1 MKKRAVA
8 AVALTALM
16 VSPVFSAGYVGAK
29 YKFQST
35 EVEEFAFGMVNT
47 YSLEESEWQV
57 DGSYGFVQDG
67 FGGQIEGSIASDGDQ
82 DMWTLTGHAYW
93 PGDGWRAGGVISIFN
108 LVDDPSNIFDVERE
122 TQEIVFGLE
131 GSFDFTP
138 DFVGR
143 AHATL
148 GKMETSTSGGW
159 LAFPTSSTN
168 DTWHAEAG
176 ASYYLSPRA
185 RLDAA
190 IGIGSSSTE
199 QDIESLNFSV
209 GAEYQPLDLPLSIT
223 ARYNRSSNEYPAIAI
238 ESDIDTFS
246 VGLRLSFGAET
257 IRDRDRTT
265 PYDGHYGSMQSLRD
279 F

>member
-1 MKKRAVA
+1 MT
-8 AVALTALM
+8 AVALATML

-29 YKFQST
+29 YKYQST
-35 EVEEFAFGMVNT
+35 EAEEFAFGMVNT
-47 YSLEESEWQV
+47 YSLEQSDWQV
-57 DGSYGFVQDG
+57 DGAYGFVQDG
-67 FGGQIEGSIASDGDQ
+67 FGGQIEGSIASDGDH
-82 DMWTLTGHAYW
+82 DVWTLTGHAYW
-93 PGDGWRAGGVISIFN
+93 PGDGWRAGGVISIFD
-108 LVDDPSNIFDVERE
+108 LVDDPNDSFDVKRE

-131 GSFDFTP
+131 GSIDFTP

-148 GKMETSTSGGW
+148 GKMETSTSAGW
-159 LAFPTSSTN
+159 LTFPTSNTY
-168 DTWHAEAG
+168 DTWYAEAG
-176 ASYYLSPRA
+176 TSYYLSPRA

-190 IGIGSSSTE
+190 IGVGSSSTE
-199 QDIESLNFSV
+199 QDIESFNFSV

-223 ARYNRSSNEYPAIAI
+223 ARYNRSSTDYPAVAI
-238 ESDIDTFS
+238 NTDTGTFS

-265 PYDGHYGSMQSLRD
+265 PYDGHYGSLQHTDD

>member
-1 MKKRAVA
+1 MMKKRAVA

-16 VSPVFSAGYVGAK
+16 ISPVFSAGYVGAK
-29 YKFQST
+29 YKYQST
-35 EVEEFAFGMVNT
+35 EVEEYAFGMTNT
-47 YSLEESEWQV
+47 YSLDQSDWQV

-67 FGGQIEGSIASDGDQ
+67 FGGQIEGNFGRDGDS
-82 DMWTLTGHAYW
+82 DVWGLTGHAYW
-93 PGDGWRAGGVISIFN
+93 PGNGWRLGGLISILN
-108 LVDDPSNIFDVERE
+108 VDYPTDIFGAHRE
-122 TQEIVFGLE
+122 TQEIVYGLE

-148 GKMETSTSGGW
+148 GEMETSTSGGPFN
-159 LAFPTSSTN
+159 APGPDTN
-168 DTWHAEAG
+168 DTWYAEAG

-185 RLDAA
+185 RLDAG
-190 IGIGSSSTE
+190 IGFGSSSTE
-199 QDIESLNFSV
+199 ESVESFNFSV
-209 GAEYQPLDLPLSIT
+209 GAEYQPLELPISIT
-223 ARYNRSSNEYPAIAI
+223 ARYNRSSTDYPAVAI
-238 ESDIDTFS
+238 ETDTDTFS

-265 PYDGHYGSMQSLRD
+265 PFDGHYGSLQHTND

>member
-47 YSLEESEWQV
+47 YSLEQSDWQV

-67 FGGQIEGSIASDGDQ
+67 FGGQIEGSFASFGDS
-82 DMWTLTGHAYW
+82 DVLTLAGHAYW
-93 PGDGWRAGGVISIFN
+93 PGDGWRLGGLISF
-108 LVDDPSNIFDVERE
+108 LNIDHGTDAIGSHSEI
-122 TQEIVFGLE
+122 QELSIGLE
-131 GSFDFTP
+131 GSYDFTS
-138 DFVGR
+138 DLVGR
-143 AHATL
+143 LHATIGESESTLSGPML
-148 GKMETSTSGGW
+148 GSP
-159 LAFPTSSTN
+159 LSSTN

-190 IGIGSSSTE
+190 IGFGSSSTE
-199 QDIESLNFSV
+199 QGVESLNLSV

-223 ARYNRSSNEYPAIAI
+223 ARYNRSSTEYPAIAI
-238 ESDIDTFS
+238 ENETDTFS

-257 IRDRDRTT
+257 LRDRDRTT